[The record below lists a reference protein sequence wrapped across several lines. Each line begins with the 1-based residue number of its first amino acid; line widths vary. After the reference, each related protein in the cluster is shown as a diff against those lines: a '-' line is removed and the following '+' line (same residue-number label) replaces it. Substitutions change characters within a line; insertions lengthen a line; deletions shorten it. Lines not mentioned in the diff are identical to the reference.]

1 MRNFIS
7 VLFLFFGCVLSIGL
21 YAQGSHTVSGL
32 VLDEAGEPLIGVNI
46 IEKGTTTGTV
56 TDLDGNYTI
65 NVSGPDAILV
75 FSFVGYLSEE
85 IPVNN
90 QKEINLSLIPDLMS
104 LDEVMVIGYG
114 TVKKSNALGSISSV
128 SSDDID
134 DLTVSSIDQALQGK
148 AAGVQVIN
156 SSGAPGGKVTV
167 RVRGMS
173 TLNSGA
179 EPLYVVDGV
188 ILGDNSFGKA
198 DGQAPDNKTGIGF
211 LDPNSIE
218 SIEVLKDASATAIFG
233 ARGANGVVLITTTRG
248 KAGVPKVSLN
258 AYRGV
263 QTLRKKYDILSP
275 EQFREFW
282 NIYNTNSRRPVYED
296 FEEGKELPART
307 DWQDEIINTGSIGDL
322 ITATPVENYNLTVS
336 GGDEN
341 NTYLLS
347 GGYFRQEGLLK
358 KSGYEKYNIR
368 IRGDHK
374 VADWLEF
381 GENLIV
387 ANSVRDRSSETG
399 GIVRNM
405 LIADPTAAPYDST
418 GNWTDLNKSGYGLN
432 PVGLR
437 DRREY
442 IYESDRFFGNG
453 YVSINII
460 PGLTFHSTV
469 GLDVNLGDMEEFL
482 PEYYINPADKRDLAI
497 FRKRKERWNNFD
509 FENTLTYTN
518 TFGKHDLTAMVGYT
532 YQKESFVDMR
542 TTFTGFPYEE
552 DFMRYPNVSN
562 PLDVVTEMG
571 SSPMEYIVSS
581 VLSRVMYSY
590 NEQLLLSGSIRR
602 DGSSKFGPNT
612 RYGYYPGVSAGYVL
626 SKIPAIQ
633 NIKSISF
640 LKIRAGWGILGNQ
653 SIPAYRYSTQ
663 IGFGNNYNFGSDEA
677 TYVGALPDGI
687 SNPDIRWERQT
698 QENVALEA
706 GFFQNKLN
714 MTIDL
719 FRKTTDDLLMQ
730 DLLPAFVGVHSLER
744 VSDVT
749 PTGKLPIINAA
760 KMRTTG
766 FEIVLGYKNVV
777 NRDLN
782 FNINVNFAQSN
793 NEVLELT
800 ETTTTLFSNADFRTG
815 FNMSQTEVGRSPAD
829 FYGYVVEG
837 IYQDYDEIAEHL
849 DEDSDGV
856 DPYTFDRSLT
866 PNPSRYIAPG
876 DFKFK
881 DVDGDGVITET
892 DKDYIG
898 KPLPDFIYGGSINV
912 NYRNFDLSVNLQ
924 GVYGNDIVNLNRYF
938 LYGEVSSNK
947 AVERL
952 TDAWSEDNKDAKH
965 PRIGKTRSNNMRF
978 SNYYIEDGSYL
989 RLKNLTLGYTLP
1001 VSISTRVKMSSLR
1014 IYFSAQNLLTFTNY
1028 SGYDPEIGADIG
1040 WNANPLD
1047 FGVDNGSYPQPK
1059 TFSIGL
1065 NANF

>member
-1 MRNFIS
+1 MQKTFI
-7 VLFLFFGCVLSIGL
+7 LFIFLFYSFQVFG
-21 YAQGSHTVSGL
+21 QNEMKVSGT
-32 VLDEAGEPLIGVNI
+32 VTDENGDPLIGANV
-46 IEKGTTTGTV
+46 IEKGTVNGTV
-56 TDLDGNYTI
+56 TDLNGTYSLT
-65 NVSGPDAILV
+65 VSGPQSTLV
-75 FSFVGYLSEE
+75 FSFIGFLKEE
-85 IPVNN
+85 IRVND
-90 QKEINLSLIPDLMS
+90 QTQINMTLVPDLQE
-104 LDEVMVIGYG
+104 LDEIVVIGYG
-114 TVKKSNALGSISSV
+114 TVKKSNTLGAIASV
-128 SSDDID
+128 SGDDID
-134 DLTVSSIDQALQGK
+134 DLPVSGIDQALQGK

-198 DGQAPDNKTGIGF
+198 DGQVPDNKTGIGF
-211 LDPNSIE
+211 LDPNSIA
-218 SIEVLKDASATAIFG
+218 SVEVLKDASATAIFG
-233 ARGANGVVLITTTRG
+233 ARGANGVVLITTKRG

-282 NIYNTNSRRPVYED
+282 NIYNTNSGRPVYED

-307 DWQDEIINTGSIGDL
+307 DWQDEIINTGSISDL

-336 GGDEN
+336 GGNEN

-381 GENLIV
+381 GENLII
-387 ANSVRDRSSETG
+387 ANSVRDRSSEMG

-405 LIADPTAAPYDST
+405 LIADPTASPYDST

-442 IYESDRFFGNG
+442 IYESDRLFGNG
-453 YVSINII
+453 YINIDI
-460 PGLTFHSTV
+460 LPGLVFHSTV
-469 GLDVNLGDMEEFL
+469 GLDVNFGDMEEYL

-532 YQKESFVDMR
+532 YQKERFVDMR
-542 TTFTGFPYEE
+542 TTFTGFPFEE

-571 SSPMEYIVSS
+571 SSPMEYIISS

-590 NEQLLLSGSIRR
+590 DEQLLLSASIRR
-602 DGSSKFGPNT
+602 DGSSKFGPNS
-612 RYGYYPGVSAGYVL
+612 RHGYYPGVSAGYVL
-626 SKIPAIQ
+626 SKLPAIE
-633 NIKSISF
+633 NIRPLSF

-653 SIPAYRYSTQ
+653 SIPAYRYTTQ
-663 IGFGNNYNFGSDEA
+663 IGFGNNYNFGSGET

-687 SNPDIRWERQT
+687 SNPDIRWERQI

-714 MTIDL
+714 FTFDV
-719 FRKTTDDLLMQ
+719 FRKTTDDLLME

-744 VSDVT
+744 VSAVT
-749 PTGKLPIINAA
+749 PGGKLPFINAA

-777 NRDLN
+777 NQDLN
-782 FNINVNFAQSN
+782 FNLNVNFAQSSD
-793 NEVLELT
+793 EVLGLT
-800 ETTTTLFSNADFRTG
+800 DNTDILFSNVDNRTG
-815 FNMSQTEVGRSPAD
+815 FNMSQTEVGRSPAE

-837 IYQDYDEIAEHL
+837 IYQDYDDIAEHL
-849 DEDSDGV
+849 SEESDGV

-866 PNPSRYIAPG
+866 PSPNRYIAPG

-881 DVDGDGVITET
+881 DVDGDDVITET

-938 LYGEVSSNK
+938 LHGEVSSNK

-952 TDAWSEDNKDAKH
+952 TDAWSEDNKDAEH
-965 PRIGKTRSNNMRF
+965 PRIGRTRSNNMRF
-978 SNYYIEDGSYL
+978 SNYYIEDGSYV

-1001 VSISTRVKMSSLR
+1001 ASITTRLKMSSLR
-1014 IYFSAQNLLTFTNY
+1014 IYFSGQNLLTFTNY
-1028 SGYDPEIGADIG
+1028 TGYDPEIGSKIG
-1040 WNANPLD
+1040 WNVKPLE
-1047 FGVDNGSYPQPK
+1047 FGVDDSQYPQSRI
-1059 TFSIGL
+1059 FSIGL